1 MDDHEYL
8 FVISINIKQLEM
20 YVKKSFE
27 KLLTHKLEKQ
37 QLTMNSKNPKD
48 LVPTFFTDTANSYDK
63 IVYWTTFGEDNA
75 WKNKI
80 LKQLSSEKTV
90 LDLACGTGILTKLI
104 ADKIPQSTIIGLDI
118 TKNYIEKAKE
128 KLKSYK
134 NISFVNQDAEKLNL
148 GRKFDCITAS
158 YLPKYC
164 ISDVLVKNCIEHL
177 NIGGK
182 IILHDFT
189 YPKNKFVRKMW
200 NFYFNILYLV
210 GFFVPDWKKVF
221 VSLPNLIRTTDWVAE
236 YEKAMEKNGLTVY
249 KQDLTLG
256 TSAIIVGTKII

>member
-1 MDDHEYL
+1 
-8 FVISINIKQLEM
+8 
-20 YVKKSFE
+20 
-27 KLLTHKLEKQ
+27 
-37 QLTMNSKNPKD
+37 MNSKNPKD
-48 LVPTFFTDTANSYDK
+48 LVPEFFTNTANSYDK
-63 IVYWTTFGEDNA
+63 IVYWTTFGKDNA

-80 LKQLSSEKTV
+80 LEQLSSEKTV
-90 LDLACGTGILTKLI
+90 LDLACGTGILTKQI

-164 ISDVLVKNCIEHL
+164 TPDILVKNCIEHL
-177 NIGGK
+177 NNGGK

-189 YPKNKFVRKMW
+189 YPKNKFIRKIW
-200 NFYFNILYLV
+200 NFYFIILDVV
-210 GFFVPDWKKVF
+210 GFFIPDWKKVF
-221 VSLPNLIRTTDWVAE
+221 VSLPHLIRTTDWVAE
-236 YEKAMEKNGLTVY
+236 YEKTMKKNGLKVY

-256 TSAIIVGTKII
+256 TSTVIVGTKII

>member
-1 MDDHEYL
+1 
-8 FVISINIKQLEM
+8 M
-20 YVKKSFE
+20 YVEKSFE

-37 QLTMNSKNPKD
+37 QLIMNSKNPKD
-48 LVPTFFTDTANSYDK
+48 LVPIFFTNTANSYDK

-134 NISFVNQDAEKLNL
+134 NISFIIQDAEKVNL

-189 YPKNKFVRKMW
+189 YPKNKFIRKMW
-200 NFYFNILYLV
+200 NFYFDILYLV
-210 GFFVPDWKKVF
+210 GFFIPDWKKVF
-221 VSLPNLIRTTDWVAE
+221 VSLPNLIRTTDWVTE
-236 YEKAMEKNGLTVY
+236 YEKAMKKNGLKVY
-249 KQDLTLG
+249 KQDLTFG
-256 TSAIIVGTKII
+256 TSTIIVGTKII

>member
-1 MDDHEYL
+1 
-8 FVISINIKQLEM
+8 M
-20 YVKKSFE
+20 YVKKFE

-37 QLTMNSKNPKD
+37 QPTMSSKNPKD
-48 LVPTFFTDTANSYDK
+48 LVSEFFTNTANSYDK
-63 IVYWTTFGEDNA
+63 IVYWTTFGKDNT

-80 LKQLSSEKTV
+80 LEQLSSEKMV
-90 LDLACGTGILTKLI
+90 LDLACGTGILTKQI

-118 TKNYIEKAKE
+118 TENYIEKAKE
-128 KLKSYK
+128 KLKWYQ

-189 YPKNKFVRKMW
+189 YPKNRFVRKMW

-221 VSLPNLIRTTDWVAE
+221 VSLPHLIRTTDWVTE
-236 YEKAMEKNGLTVY
+236 YEKTMKNNGLKVY
-249 KQDLTLG
+249 KQDLTFG

>member
-1 MDDHEYL
+1 
-8 FVISINIKQLEM
+8 M
-20 YVKKSFE
+20 YMKKSFE

-37 QLTMNSKNPKD
+37 QLIMNSKNPKD
-48 LVPTFFTDTANSYDK
+48 LVSTFFTDTANSYDK

-200 NFYFNILYLV
+200 NFYFDILYLV

-236 YEKAMEKNGLTVY
+236 YEKAMKKNGLTVY

>member
-1 MDDHEYL
+1 
-8 FVISINIKQLEM
+8 
-20 YVKKSFE
+20 
-27 KLLTHKLEKQ
+27 
-37 QLTMNSKNPKD
+37 MNSKNPKD
-48 LVPTFFTDTANSYDK
+48 LVPVFFTNTANSYDK
-63 IVYWTTFGEDNA
+63 IVYWTTFGEDNT

-80 LKQLSSEKTV
+80 LKHLSSEKTV

-189 YPKNKFVRKMW
+189 YPKNKFVRKLW
-200 NFYFNILYLV
+200 SFYFDILYLV

-221 VSLPNLIRTTDWVAE
+221 VSLPNLIRTTDWVTE
-236 YEKAMEKNGLTVY
+236 YEKNMKKNGLKVY
-249 KQDLTLG
+249 KQDLTFG

>member
-1 MDDHEYL
+1 MSSE
-8 FVISINIKQLEM
+8 
-20 YVKKSFE
+20 
-27 KLLTHKLEKQ
+27 
-37 QLTMNSKNPKD
+37 NPKD

-75 WKNKI
+75 WKSKI

-189 YPKNKFVRKMW
+189 YPKNKLVRKLW
-200 NFYFNILYLV
+200 NFYFDILYLV

-221 VSLPNLIRTTDWVAE
+221 VSLPNLIRTTDWVTE
-236 YEKAMEKNGLTVY
+236 YEKNMKKNGLKVY
-249 KQDLTLG
+249 KQDLTFG

>member
-1 MDDHEYL
+1 L
-8 FVISINIKQLEM
+8 FVISINIKQLEIH
-20 YVKKSFE
+20 VKNIE

-37 QLTMNSKNPKD
+37 QPTMSSENPKD
-48 LVPTFFTDTANSYDK
+48 LVPVFFTNTANSYDK

-80 LKQLSSEKTV
+80 LKHLSSEKTV

-189 YPKNKFVRKMW
+189 YPKNKFVRKLW
-200 NFYFNILYLV
+200 NFYFNILYLI

-221 VSLPNLIRTTDWVAE
+221 VGLPHLIRTSNWVAE
-236 YEKAMEKNGLTVY
+236 YENTMKKNGLKVY
-249 KQDLTLG
+249 KQDLTFG